1 MLLEMKDFLDKNKI
15 EYKNI
20 NLYEQSAVHRSF
32 INENPRFELGHNER
46 LEFLGDAVLEL
57 IVTDFLYVKYPH
69 AAEGDMTSY
78 RSALVNANTLSEV
91 ALKLNL
97 NNYLKLSKGE
107 AKETEITRARMSILA
122 DTYEAL
128 LGAMYIDIG
137 YDACR
142 KWVTKTLLISAEDI
156 VREGSYKDSKSQVQE
171 KSQEKLQVTPTYKII
186 NESGPDHDKVFIVGI
201 YFEEKEIAKG
211 EGKSKQL
218 GEVDAAKNAII
229 KMGWDK

>member
-1 MLLEMKDFLDKNKI
+1 MEDFLIKNKI

-20 NLYEQSAVHRSF
+20 NLYEQAVVHRSF
-32 INENPRFELGHNER
+32 INENPKFELGHNER

-69 AAEGDMTSY
+69 HAEGDMTSY

-91 ALKLNL
+91 ALHLNL
-97 NNYLKLSKGE
+97 NSYLKLSRGE

-128 LGAMYIDIG
+128 LGAMYIDLG
-137 YDACR
+137 YDTCR
-142 KWVTKTLLISAEDI
+142 KWVTKTLLINTDDI
-156 VREGSYKDSKSQVQE
+156 VSAGSHRDSKSHVQE
-171 KSQEKLQVTPTYKII
+171 KSQEKLQVTPIYKII
-186 NESGPDHDKVFIVGI
+186 NESGPDHDKVFVVGI
-201 YFEEKEIAKG
+201 YFNEKEIAKG

>member
-1 MLLEMKDFLDKNKI
+1 MEDFLIKNKI

-20 NLYEQSAVHRSF
+20 NLYEQAAVHRSF
-32 INENPRFELGHNER
+32 INENPKFELGHNER

-69 AAEGDMTSY
+69 HDEGDMTSY

-91 ALKLNL
+91 ALSLDLNS
-97 NNYLKLSKGE
+97 YLKLSRGE

-128 LGAMYIDIG
+128 LGAMYVDVG
-137 YDACR
+137 YDVCR
-142 KWVTKTLLISAEDI
+142 KWVTKTLLVNTDEIVSA
-156 VREGSYKDSKSQVQE
+156 GSHKDSKSHVQE
-171 KSQEKLQVTPTYKII
+171 KSQEKLQVTPTYRII
-186 NESGPDHDKVFIVGI
+186 NESGPDHDKIFIVGI
-201 YFEEKEIAKG
+201 YFDEKEIAKG

-218 GEVDAAKNAII
+218 GEVDAAKNAIT
-229 KMGWDK
+229 KMGWGN

>member
-1 MLLEMKDFLDKNKI
+1 MKEFLDKNKI

-20 NLYEQSAVHRSF
+20 NLYEQAAVHRSF

-69 AAEGDMTSY
+69 HAEGDMTSY

-91 ALKLNL
+91 ALNLNL
-97 NNYLKLSKGE
+97 NDYLKLSRGE
-107 AKETEITRARMSILA
+107 AKEVEITRARMSILA

-128 LGAMYIDIG
+128 LGAMYMDIG

-142 KWVTKTLLISAEDI
+142 KWVTKTLLINTEEI
-156 VREGSYKDSKSQVQE
+156 IRGGNYKDSKSHVQE
-171 KSQEKLQVTPTYKII
+171 KSQEKLQITPTYKII